1 MIIGIDAKTLGKRK
15 TGIGFYVQEI
25 IKYLNEADDEN
36 NYILYS
42 NRKIDLPFSLNANFK
57 IKYYKAK
64 IASFAIFY
72 KLPKILR
79 KDKVN
84 LFWGPEHIL
93 PKKSKHYKMVVTM
106 HDLAFAKIKGICT
119 YNNII
124 IQGLFAKKSC
134 RNADKII
141 AISTTTKHDI
151 IDLYNITQD
160 KIEVVY
166 NGESPYKYSKDKV
179 GTDKF
184 KTLSEKFGINSEYL
198 LFIGAIEPR
207 KNIVNMVKAFEDY
220 KSKTSSDI
228 KFVIAGGLGWKT
240 APILDKIKMSKF
252 NKEIIMTGYVSN
264 EERENLYRNAK
275 ALMFVSLYEGL
286 GLPIIEAL
294 SVGVPVITSN
304 VSAMPEVGGN
314 CCYYVQNPQDS
325 LEISKILTE
334 AIQDIDSKKIDKNI
348 LIEQSE
354 KFSIIGC
361 AKDTLE
367 IFKKVVGI

>member
-15 TGIGFYVQEI
+15 TGIAFYVQNI
-25 IKYLNEADDEN
+25 IKYLNEVDKEN

-42 NRKIDLPFSLNANFK
+42 NREIDLPFSLNSNFK

-64 IASFAIFY
+64 IASFAIYY
-72 KLPKILR
+72 KLPKILK
-79 KDKVN
+79 KDKVD

-93 PKKSKHYKMVVTM
+93 PKKNKHYKLVVTI
-106 HDLAFAKIKGICT
+106 HDLAFAKFKGICT

-124 IQGLFAKKSC
+124 IQGLFTKKSC

-141 AISTTTKHDI
+141 AISKTTKQDL
-151 IDLYNITQD
+151 IDLYNIKSD

-166 NGESPYKYSKDKV
+166 NGESPYVYSKELI
-179 GTDKF
+179 GTQNF
-184 KTLSEKFGINSEYL
+184 KAFSEKFGINTDYL
-198 LFIGAIEPR
+198 LFVGAIEPR

-220 KSKTSSDI
+220 KKKTSSDL

-240 APILDKIKMSKF
+240 EPILEKIETSEF
-252 NKEIIMTGYVSN
+252 NKDIIMTGYISN
-264 EERENLYRNAK
+264 DEKENLYRNAK

-325 LEISKILTE
+325 SEISEILTE
-334 AIQDIDSKKIDKNI
+334 AMQDIDSERIDKNI
-348 LIEQSE
+348 LIDQSE
-354 KFSIIGC
+354 KFSIIDC
-361 AKDTLE
+361 AKDTLK
-367 IFKKVVGI
+367 IFKNVTES